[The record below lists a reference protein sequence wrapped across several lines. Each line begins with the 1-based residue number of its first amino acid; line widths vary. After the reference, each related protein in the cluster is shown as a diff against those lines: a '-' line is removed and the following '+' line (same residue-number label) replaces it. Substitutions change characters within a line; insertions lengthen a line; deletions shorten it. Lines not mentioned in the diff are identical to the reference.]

1 MGSPRSL
8 TESAAYGVTMFKL
21 LKNNIKIIV
30 VYTFVFVFIV
40 WSSSFWFDDSYEQ
53 LDQLDQEV
61 TALSDEIDKLGQSM
75 DAYIES
81 RGMLE
86 DTLREVNEL
95 LDERLEQNKELFL
108 LLEQRI
114 GLLQD
119 ILNDADLNSTD
130 LTTVLAEI
138 TDILQ
143 TIKDINETEAAV
155 LAE

>member
-1 MGSPRSL
+1 
-8 TESAAYGVTMFKL
+8 MFKL

>member
-1 MGSPRSL
+1 
-8 TESAAYGVTMFKL
+8 MFKL
-21 LKNNIKIIV
+21 LKNNIKFIV
-30 VYTFVFVFIV
+30 VYTLVFVFIV

-53 LDQLDQEV
+53 LDQLDQEM
-61 TALSDEIDKLGQSM
+61 TALSDEIYELGQSM
-75 DAYIES
+75 DAYIENRS
-81 RGMLE
+81 MLE
-86 DTLREVNEL
+86 GTLREINEL
-95 LDERLEQNKELFL
+95 LDERLEQNKELFM

-119 ILNDADLNSTD
+119 ILNDADLNSTE

-143 TIKDINETEAAV
+143 TLKNINETEETTV

>member
-1 MGSPRSL
+1 
-8 TESAAYGVTMFKL
+8 MFKSL
-21 LKNNIKIIV
+21 INKQNIIFIL
-30 VYTFVFVFIV
+30 VYTFIFVFIV
-40 WSSSFWFDDSYEQ
+40 WSSSFWFDESSEQ
-53 LDQLDQEV
+53 LDQLDQEM

-95 LDERLEQNKELFL
+95 LDERLEQNKELFM

-114 GLLQD
+114 GLLRD
-119 ILNDADLNSTD
+119 ILNDADLNNTD

-143 TIKDINETEAAV
+143 TLKSINETEKGV